1 MAVTEGQL
9 EYTASAEIRR
19 VLSEISRTEDVRLSP
34 DNRCLAIVD
43 YVCDELFL
51 FSIRIQ
57 VPDDSAASPR
67 IEILDYSVITS
78 DSFHHPHGVAFLGN
92 DDLVVCNRAADVCLF
107 RIPSPGDHPRERKLK
122 PYKTVRGK
130 GGLLAKVKTPGS
142 VDCYSLGDDR
152 YRVLVCNNHWH
163 FVSSHIIRPG
173 KSAGIDNQGVL
184 IQKALRIPDGIS
196 ISRDT
201 AWIAVSNHVNGEILV
216 YKNTP
221 ELGRKTEAAAVL
233 KGMVCPHG
241 VRFSPDGKVLVADAA
256 SPYLH
261 VYDSDNGKW
270 DGEQYPTRSIRV
282 VDDETFYDGRY
293 DSREGGLKGLD
304 IDNTG
309 RVLLTT
315 HRFGVLEFYD
325 LNKLLSRNDTIDSR
339 QMMGL
344 LRQRDRSLERQSSAV
359 LNREW
364 SARSRARQ
372 TLRGFRS
379 SLRQHRQS
387 MRTRLRMLDLY
398 LRNRWSSESALD
410 PSGPVLSMTS
420 HCHRLELAFYALES
434 IAMGSRKPSR
444 LILWLADENGC
455 SNSPATLQ
463 RLKARGLEIHHA
475 EELGPHTKYY
485 PYIDR
490 ETDLAAPLV
499 TADDDTFY
507 PPDFIQLLMNAYEAD
522 ASAIHCFRAHRISMS
537 GGRLSPYNEWRP
549 CEDTHPS
556 HLNFITGVSGVIY
569 PPGYL
574 QYLKRQGK
582 AFTQSCPYAD
592 DIWLSVNAL
601 RSGFKVAQVGSRQRL
616 FPTIPGS
623 QKERLYTINVLSG
636 LNQAQLRRTYSEA
649 DLLALNDFA
658 ALPESI

>member
-1 MAVTEGQL
+1 VTEGQL
-9 EYTASAEIRR
+9 EYTASAGIRR

-43 YVCDELFL
+43 YVCDKLFL

-57 VPDDSAASPR
+57 VPGDGGAPPR

-78 DSFHHPHGVAFLGN
+78 DSFHNPHGVAFLGN
-92 DDLVVCNRAADVCLF
+92 DDLLVCNRAADVCLF

-122 PYKTVRGK
+122 PYKTISGK
-130 GGLLAKVKTPGS
+130 GSLLAKVKTPGS
-142 VDCYSLGDDR
+142 VDCYKLGDDR
-152 YRVLVCNNHWH
+152 YRALVCNNHWH
-163 FVSSHIIRPG
+163 FISSHIIRPG
-173 KSAGIDNQGVL
+173 TSARIDNQGVL

-201 AWIAVSNHVNGEILV
+201 AWIAISNHVNGEILI

-221 ELGRKTEAAAVL
+221 ELDRNTEAAAVL

-261 VYDSDNGKW
+261 VYDSDKGDW
-270 DGEQYPTRSIRV
+270 DGERYPTRSIRV

-293 DSREGGLKGLD
+293 DSREGGLKGID

-315 HRFGVLEFYD
+315 HRFGALEFHD
-325 LNKLLSRNDTIDSR
+325 LNKLLSRNDAMDSG
-339 QMMGL
+339 QMMHL
-344 LRQRDRSLERQSSAV
+344 LHQRDRSLERQSHAV
-359 LNREW
+359 LNRQW
-364 SARSRARQ
+364 SLRSRARQ
-372 TLRGFRS
+372 TLRAFRA
-379 SLRQHRQS
+379 SLRQHRHS
-387 MRTRLRMLDLY
+387 VRTRLRMLDLY

-434 IAMGSRKPSR
+434 IAVGSRKPSR
-444 LILWLADENGC
+444 LILWLTDESAC

-463 RLKARGLEIHHA
+463 RLKARGLEIHHV

-507 PPDFIQLLMNAYEAD
+507 PLDFIQLLMEAYEAD

-537 GGRLSPYNEWRP
+537 GARLAPYNEWRP
-549 CEDTHPS
+549 CEDTQPS

-569 PPGYL
+569 PPV
-574 QYLKRQGK
+574 YLKYLKQQGR
-582 AFTQSCPYAD
+582 AFMQSCPYAD

-601 RSGFKVAQVGSRQRL
+601 RSGFKVAQVGSQQRL

-623 QKERLYTINVLSG
+623 QKERLYTINVVSG

-649 DLLALNDFA
+649 DLMALHDCGA
-658 ALPESI
+658 VMEPL